1 MNRFIRSVGVLIV
14 AIGLASGL
22 PLAAQDHGDH
32 LDASS
37 EHTAVQGSEESHE
50 HEGHE
55 HEGHEHE
62 GHEHE
67 GHEHEGHEHEGSRA
81 SRATSMRA
89 TSMRATS
96 TRNS

>member
-14 AIGLASGL
+14 AIGLAGGL

-50 HEGHE
+50 HEG
-55 HEGHEHE
+55 
-62 GHEHE
+62 
-67 GHEHEGHEHEGSRA
+67 A
-81 SRATSMRA
+81 
-89 TSMRATS
+89 
-96 TRNS
+96 

>member
-14 AIGLASGL
+14 AIGLAGGL

-55 HEGHEHE
+55 HEGRAE
-62 GHEHE
+62 GT
-67 GHEHEGHEHEGSRA
+67 SMRVT
-81 SRATSMRA
+81 SMRATSMRA

>member
-14 AIGLASGL
+14 AIGLAGGL

-62 GHEHE
+62 GLT
-67 GHEHEGHEHEGSRA
+67 SMRA
-81 SRATSMRA
+81 TSMRATSMRA

>member
-14 AIGLASGL
+14 AIGLAGGL

-67 GHEHEGHEHEGSRA
+67 GTSM
-81 SRATSMRA
+81 RATSMRA

>member
-14 AIGLASGL
+14 AIGLAGGL

-50 HEGHE
+50 H
-55 HEGHEHE
+55 
-62 GHEHE
+62 
-67 GHEHEGHEHEGSRA
+67 
-81 SRATSMRA
+81 
-89 TSMRATS
+89 
-96 TRNS
+96 